1 LSRPLR
7 IASCMAPS
15 ADPMCRDLATW
26 LAAQLEMTVELVDDV
41 RWQERERQLDA
52 GLIDLCWICGLPYVE
67 KADNRAAIELCVAPV
82 MRAPR
87 YANRPIYYSDV
98 VVRSDSAYRTFGD
111 LKGQTWAYNEPRSH
125 SGFGVV
131 CYHLAGRGETLAY
144 FGGLVEAGTHQAA
157 LRLVR
162 AGIAAGAAIDST
174 VLEAELARFPNIAR
188 DFRVVHTLGPSP
200 APPWVMSSRL
210 PAELRLRLTRCLSS
224 MMREPDG
231 AAILAS
237 WGIAELR
244 EVRPADYDPMRE
256 MMRVAG
262 RAGLNAGR
270 T

>member
-1 LSRPLR
+1 MSRPLR

-26 LAAQLEMTVELVDDV
+26 LAAHLEMTVELVDDV
-41 RWQERERQLDA
+41 PWQERERQLDA

-67 KADNRAAIELCVAPV
+67 KADNDAAIELCVAPV
-82 MRAPR
+82 MRAAR
-87 YANRPIYYSDV
+87 YGDRPVYYSDV
-98 VVRSDSAYRTFGD
+98 VVRSDSAYRTFSD

-144 FGGLVEAGTHQAA
+144 FGRLIEAGAHHAA
-157 LRLVR
+157 LRLIR
-162 AGIAAGAAIDST
+162 SGEAAAAAIDST
-174 VLEAELARFPNIAR
+174 VLEAELARLPNIAR

-210 PAELRLRLTRCLSS
+210 PSELKLRLTRCLSS
-224 MMREPDG
+224 MARDPDG

-244 EVRPADYDPMRE
+244 QVHPADYDPMRE
-256 MMRVAG
+256 MMRVG
-262 RAGLNAGR
+262 RRTGLVP
-270 T
+270 